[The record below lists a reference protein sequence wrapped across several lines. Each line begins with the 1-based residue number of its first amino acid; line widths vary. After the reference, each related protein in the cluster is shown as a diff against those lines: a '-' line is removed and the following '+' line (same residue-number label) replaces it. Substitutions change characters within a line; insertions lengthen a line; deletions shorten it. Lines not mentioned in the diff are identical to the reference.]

1 MKIMTM
7 PVDSVDKPAQLI
19 VLPLYVRTRS
29 TQGERVITY
38 HSFESVVSK
47 GGCMKYRILGLIA
60 GLISIVAAFMPQ
72 SVRHFLLYKVKN
84 LMYLVFG

>member
-1 MKIMTM
+1 
-7 PVDSVDKPAQLI
+7 
-19 VLPLYVRTRS
+19 
-29 TQGERVITY
+29 
-38 HSFESVVSK
+38 
-47 GGCMKYRILGLIA
+47 MKYRILGLIA